1 MLGEVNALAAIPVN
15 DLDVAGRFY
24 EEILGLEEVG
34 ERDGGNAV
42 LYRTG
47 GTGILLY
54 ESDYAG
60 TNEGTAVL
68 WEADDPEAIVE
79 ELRDK
84 GVEFEHYPEL
94 AGVTLEGD
102 LHRMGPLVAAWFKD
116 PDGNIL
122 CIGNSL

>member
-1 MLGEVNALAAIPVN
+1 MLGEVNAYAALPVN
-15 DLDVAGRFY
+15 DIDLAGKFY

-42 LYRTG
+42 MYRTG
-47 GTGILLY
+47 DACVVLY
-54 ESDYAG
+54 ESEYAG

-68 WEADDPEAIVE
+68 WEVDDPEAVVDG
-79 ELRDK
+79 LREK

-94 AGVTLEGD
+94 AGVILEGD